1 MECLGPSFSYNH
13 HQYRYLFSSRYIQE
27 NSRIYKQKH
36 IYLRSCLT
44 KHLIILANM
53 KKKRTNPWTIIGIA
67 IAIILLI
74 YWLLAATILE
84 EDENV
89 IPILDGTEQVIP

>member
-1 MECLGPSFSYNH
+1 
-13 HQYRYLFSSRYIQE
+13 
-27 NSRIYKQKH
+27 
-36 IYLRSCLT
+36 
-44 KHLIILANM
+44 M
-53 KKKRTNPWTIIGIA
+53 KKKKTNPWTIVG
-67 IAIILLI
+67 IILLI

>member
-1 MECLGPSFSYNH
+1 
-13 HQYRYLFSSRYIQE
+13 
-27 NSRIYKQKH
+27 
-36 IYLRSCLT
+36 
-44 KHLIILANM
+44 M

-74 YWLLAATILE
+74 YWLITATILE

-89 IPILDGTEQVIP
+89 IPILDGTGNPLGFLLFFLFSNIYIYLFRNYRVNRYSPRTCEK

>member
-1 MECLGPSFSYNH
+1 MLNKTF
-13 HQYRYLFSSRYIQE
+13 
-27 NSRIYKQKH
+27 
-36 IYLRSCLT
+36 
-44 KHLIILANM
+44 IILASM
-53 KKKRTNPWTIIGIA
+53 KKKKTNPWTIVGIT

-89 IPILDGTEQVIP
+89 IPILNET

>member
-1 MECLGPSFSYNH
+1 MRHFPVYTSKKILEYTNKT
-13 HQYRYLFSSRYIQE
+13 YLFTFIL
-27 NSRIYKQKH
+27 NK
-36 IYLRSCLT
+36 T
-44 KHLIILANM
+44 FIILASM

-74 YWLLAATILE
+74 YWLITATILE

>member
-1 MECLGPSFSYNH
+1 MQPLCLNTAFLLCAIFQSIHPRKFSN
-13 HQYRYLFSSRYIQE
+13 IQT
-27 NSRIYKQKH
+27 KH

-44 KHLIILANM
+44 KHLIILASM

-74 YWLLAATILE
+74 YWLITATILE

>member
-1 MECLGPSFSYNH
+1 MEFWAPNSLITITNITTYFLVYVPRKSLN
-13 HQYRYLFSSRYIQE
+13 IQTK
-27 NSRIYKQKH
+27 YVC
-36 IYLRSCLT
+36 LRSCLT
-44 KHLIILANM
+44 KHLIIFVNM
-53 KKKRTNPWTIIGIA
+53 KKKRTNPWTIVGIV

>member
-1 MECLGPSFSYNH
+1 MLNKTF
-13 HQYRYLFSSRYIQE
+13 
-27 NSRIYKQKH
+27 
-36 IYLRSCLT
+36 
-44 KHLIILANM
+44 IILASM
-53 KKKRTNPWTIIGIA
+53 KKKKTNPWTIVGIT

-89 IPILDGTEQVIP
+89 IPILNGTGRCVVMHDAPSF

>member
-1 MECLGPSFSYNH
+1 
-13 HQYRYLFSSRYIQE
+13 
-27 NSRIYKQKH
+27 
-36 IYLRSCLT
+36 
-44 KHLIILANM
+44 M
-53 KKKRTNPWTIIGIA
+53 KKKKTNPWTIVGIT

-89 IPILDGTEQVIP
+89 IPILDGILLYLFIFEYLHLFS